1 MNLVKELLDEAVK
14 KGPEFIKK
22 HAPKIALGGGSFA
35 LGAAWQ
41 KIKEKKA
48 VDKAYKKGYSE
59 ASVIYEKKFKKLT
72 EEFLSKEKTFI
83 ANKKEYDKL
92 LLDYEK
98 EIERLEKV
106 AQKSK
111 EEYEELSFLITKK
124 KELQDLRIVS

>member
-22 HAPKIALGGGSFA
+22 HAPKIALGGGGFA
-35 LGAAWQ
+35 LAAWQ

-72 EEFLSKEKTFI
+72 EEFLSKEK
-83 ANKKEYDKL
+83 N
-92 LLDYEK
+92 
-98 EIERLEKV
+98 
-106 AQKSK
+106 S
-111 EEYEELSFLITKK
+111 LIIRRSMTNYC
-124 KELQDLRIVS
+124 